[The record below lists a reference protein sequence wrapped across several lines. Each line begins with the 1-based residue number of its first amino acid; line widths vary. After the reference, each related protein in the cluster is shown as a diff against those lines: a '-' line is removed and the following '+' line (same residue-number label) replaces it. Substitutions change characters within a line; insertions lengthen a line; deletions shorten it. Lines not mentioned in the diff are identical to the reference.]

1 MSNTFGHKQTGF
13 RIRGGQSA
21 RPLLMGS
28 GWRAPACRIGLTLL
42 AAGWLGCRHPPGEA
56 GRSEAERAAFP
67 AAGGRSAYPL
77 YRNED
82 CTIFFQ
88 RHGELAGQ
96 AGAVM
101 DRYVDDIAD
110 TGVTALL
117 INTNGRRTLYRSRVW
132 DAFWD
137 GYDPRGPDD
146 QPFLAGIPDA
156 QRVGFRQVVH
166 GAWAV
171 HDQGIDYPA
180 RIIARARHH
189 GITPWI
195 SLRMNDVHHGADL
208 DHPFHGQF
216 WREGRAFYRRN
227 VKRTDYFA
235 HALDYAHVEVRDY
248 YRALIEETLE
258 RYDLD
263 GLELDFLR
271 EPYCF
276 SSGEE
281 AAGRVI
287 MTAWLRD
294 IRALVAAAS
303 AEKGRTIR
311 LGVRV
316 PSHPETAWGLGLDVV
331 AWAEEGLVD
340 MVTPGPRWA
349 TLEFDL
355 PLERWRALLGGAAV
369 ELAGG
374 LEGLYRPYPA
384 AEAAFTDPEMV
395 AGAAVNILSAGA
407 DACYLFNY
415 FVWDRLPAWIDVFH
429 RMRSLDRLL
438 ETPRRVGVTYRDV
451 VAPGESYTPPLPATG
466 SELAFSMRLGPTAAG
481 RYRAELS
488 LIVAP
493 AADDAPE
500 TPAVALNGVPCVLR
514 GATPTKAGRL
524 LTYDAPMAALRSPRN
539 RHEVSVRGAGGAAVT
554 VRKVEILLT
563 PDAAGRPRRGDPNEG
578 DDGESGHGR
587 SS

>member
-1 MSNTFGHKQTGF
+1 MSRFGW
-13 RIRGGQSA
+13 S
-21 RPLLMGS
+21 
-28 GWRAPACRIGLTLL
+28 APACRIALTVLV
-42 AAGWLGCRHPPGEA
+42 AGGWIGCRQAPDDA
-56 GRSEAERAAFP
+56 GRSEAEVATPPAVDPRAP
-67 AAGGRSAYPL
+67 YPL

-82 CTIFFQ
+82 CGIFFQ
-88 RHGELAGQ
+88 RHDKLEGQ
-96 AGAVM
+96 AGEVM
-101 DRYVDDIAD
+101 DRYVDDIAA

-146 QPFLAGIPDA
+146 QPFLAALPAA
-156 QRVGFRQVVH
+156 QRAAFRQVIH
-166 GAWAV
+166 GAWSV
-171 HDQGIDYPA
+171 HEQGIDYPA

-195 SLRMNDVHHGADL
+195 SLRMNDVHYGANL
-208 DHPFHGQF
+208 DYPFHGRF
-216 WREGRAFYRRN
+216 WREGRAYYRRN
-227 VKRTDYFA
+227 VKETDYFA

-281 AAGRVI
+281 EAGRVI
-287 MTAWLRD
+287 MTAWLSE

-303 AEKGRTIR
+303 AKKGRPIR

-316 PSHPETAWGLGLDVV
+316 PSHPETAWGLGLDVG
-331 AWAEEGLVD
+331 AWAAEGLVD
-340 MVTPGPRWA
+340 LVTPTPRWA
-349 TLEFDL
+349 TLEFDM
-355 PLERWRALLGGAAV
+355 PLEQWRELLGDAPV

-384 AEAAFTDPEMV
+384 AKAVYTDPEMV

-415 FVWDRLPAWIDVFH
+415 FVWDRIPAWVDVFQ

-438 ETPRRVGVTYRDV
+438 EMPRRVGVTYRDV
-451 VAPGESYTPPLPATG
+451 VAPGAPYTPPLPATG
-466 SELAFSMRLGPTAAG
+466 SELSFSMRLGPTDEV
-481 RYRAELS
+481 RYCAELS
-488 LIVAP
+488 LVVAP
-493 AADDAPE
+493 GAGEAPGW
-500 TPAVALNGVPCVLR
+500 PAVSLNGVPCVLR
-514 GATPTKAGRL
+514 GATPAKTGRQ
-524 LTYDAPMAALRSPRN
+524 LTYDAPAAALRPARK
-539 RHEVSVRGAGGAAVT
+539 RHAVSVRGAGGESVT
-554 VRKVEILLT
+554 VRKVDILLT
-563 PDAAGRPRRGDPNEG
+563 PDV
-578 DDGESGHGR
+578 
-587 SS
+587 

>member
-1 MSNTFGHKQTGF
+1 MKKACRS
-13 RIRGGQSA
+13 RGSQSV
-21 RPLLMGS
+21 RQVLMTLS
-28 GWRAPACRIGLTLL
+28 GGRAIACRIGLMWL
-42 AAGWLGCRHPPGEA
+42 AGGWLGCSHPSGD
-56 GRSEAERAAFP
+56 AERAASA

-82 CTIFFQ
+82 CTTFFQ
-88 RHGELAGQ
+88 RHGVVDGPAGR
-96 AGAVM
+96 VI
-101 DRYVDDIAD
+101 DRYVDDIAG
-110 TGVTALL
+110 TGVTALF
-117 INTNGRRTLYRSRVW
+117 INTNGRRTLYRSWVW

-137 GYDPRGPDD
+137 GYNPQGPDD
-146 QPFLAGIPDA
+146 QPFLAGVPAA
-156 QRVGFRQVVH
+156 QRAAFRRVIH
-166 GAWAV
+166 GAWSV

-180 RIIARARHH
+180 RVIARARHH

-195 SLRMNDVHHGADL
+195 SLRMNDVHYGANL
-208 DHPFHGQF
+208 DHPYHGQF
-216 WREGRAFYRRN
+216 WREARAFYRRN
-227 VKRTDYFA
+227 VKETDYFA

-258 RYDLD
+258 RYDLE

-276 SSGEE
+276 SPGEE
-281 AAGRVI
+281 QEGRLI

-294 IRALVAAAS
+294 IRALVASAS
-303 AEKGRTIR
+303 AKKGRTIR

-340 MVTPGPRWA
+340 LVTPAPRWA

-355 PLERWRALLGGAAV
+355 PLERWRTLLGSASI

-384 AEAAFTDPEMV
+384 AKAVYTNPEMV
-395 AGAAVNILSAGA
+395 AGAAVNILSTGA

-438 ETPRRVGVTYRDV
+438 ETPRRVGITYRDV
-451 VAPGESYTPPLPATG
+451 VAPGEPYTPPLPTEDKTLSFQLFTG
-466 SELAFSMRLGPTAAG
+466 PQPGKNAG
-481 RYRAELS
+481 VTLLVTVKGAVE
-488 LIVAP
+488 AP
-493 AADDAPE
+493 AATVNQVAGKLLRRSVQEGNTLLEYRMPVGALPGNRQDTITLMATEPITALDVQIRIVPSAAESFGLTGIE
-500 TPAVALNGVPCVLR
+500 T
-514 GATPTKAGRL
+514 
-524 LTYDAPMAALRSPRN
+524 D
-539 RHEVSVRGAGGAAVT
+539 E
-554 VRKVEILLT
+554 
-563 PDAAGRPRRGDPNEG
+563 
-578 DDGESGHGR
+578 
-587 SS
+587 